1 MKIFT
6 RLCILTL
13 LGLSSCTTVRVQKN
27 VSVFKDPELQTNKL
41 TADLGVG
48 SKVSGRGN
56 RYELL
61 GFIQWG
67 SNTYSDGVYE
77 VYGNGPS
84 LKEAITS
91 QSSPIQRA
99 KSAAAYDALMD
110 SNADVIIAPK
120 YSLIEK
126 NYLIFK
132 KYTAKVTGNKGTIE
146 NIRQVKQF
154 NTDNSETEVLLKN
167 LPNEMYKNALIEDYK
182 TSLKQAGTSTIK
194 NNAELTMMLGDLLEK
209 EGQIDRYFSTYPVFR
224 EQYLSLVN
232 AYESSPQS

>member
-1 MKIFT
+1 MNIII
-6 RLCILTL
+6 RLFILTL

-41 TADLGVG
+41 TADLDVG
-48 SKVSGRGN
+48 SKVSGTGN

-61 GFIQWG
+61 GLFKWG

-84 LKEAITS
+84 LKEAVTS

-99 KSAAAYDALMD
+99 RSAAAYDALSD

-126 NYLIFK
+126 NFLIFK
-132 KYTAKVTGNKGTIE
+132 KYTAIVTGNKGTIE

-154 NTDNSETEVLLKN
+154 NTDKSDTEVLPKKQIIKTALKD
-167 LPNEMYKNALIEDYK
+167 LPND
-182 TSLKQAGTSTIK
+182 
-194 NNAELTMMLGDLLEK
+194 
-209 EGQIDRYFSTYPVFR
+209 V
-224 EQYLSLVN
+224 
-232 AYESSPQS
+232 